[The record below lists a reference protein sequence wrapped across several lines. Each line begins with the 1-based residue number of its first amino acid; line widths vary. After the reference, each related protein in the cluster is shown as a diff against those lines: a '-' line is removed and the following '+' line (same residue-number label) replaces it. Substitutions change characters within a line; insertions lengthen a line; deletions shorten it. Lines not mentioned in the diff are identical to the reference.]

1 MKIVLLAAG
10 LAGLSS
16 LTASAA
22 ILMSGST
29 TVGLDTTT
37 LASVGVTVTGA
48 DPTGSADISGFAGG
62 LTSVPF
68 AISPGGTFT
77 YDPATFPAGG
87 SFAGSI
93 EHTGTVSLSLD
104 PDGAGGNPAQA
115 LTVGEFSIRFDAVRA
130 TNGRSGFYVQDT
142 FTDPA
147 GPILFDL
154 ALLGAPTGG
163 TAATGLTATDTAFA
177 LGPVNVLVSPELAGV
192 LGNNALIGADV
203 GDARIDGMSM
213 VPEPTGALLSLL
225 GMSLLLQRRR
235 RDSGR

>member
-1 MKIVLLAAG
+1 MKKTCLAAALTG
-10 LAGLSS
+10 FTT

-48 DPTGSADISGFAGG
+48 DPTGTANITGFADG

-77 YDPATFPAGG
+77 YNPATFPAGG
-87 SFAGSI
+87 SFAGSV
-93 EHTGTVSLSLD
+93 EHTGTVSLSID
-104 PDGAGGNPAQA
+104 TDGVGGNPATA
-115 LTVGEFSIRFDAVRA
+115 LTVGQFSIRFDAARA
-130 TNGRSGFYVQDT
+130 TSGRSGFYVQDT

-154 ALLGAPTGG
+154 ALLGAPSGG
-163 TAATGLTATDTAFA
+163 TAATGLVATDTQFT

-192 LGNNALIGADV
+192 LGNNGLNGADV
-203 GDARIDGMSM
+203 GDARIDGISM
-213 VPEPTGALLSLL
+213 VPEPAGALLSLL
-225 GMSLLLQRRR
+225 GLVGLLQRRR
-235 RDSGR
+235 RGSA